1 MILEMAADGAVELRE
16 TLDFQH
22 LHCEMAL
29 PQACI
34 EEAREALAGI
44 AELAPDGA
52 WISLAWLHAAGIAE
66 QPAPERAEWSARF
79 ARMVDKARPHG
90 WVDAEGLAVKAH
102 VVWAAPR

>member
-1 MILEMAADGAVELRE
+1 MILEVAADGAVELRE
-16 TLDFQH
+16 TLDFQR
-22 LHCEMAL
+22 LHCELAL
-29 PQACI
+29 PEARI

-44 AELAPDGA
+44 AELAADAA

-66 QPAPERAEWSARF
+66 QPAPGRADWSERF

-90 WVDAEGLAVKAH
+90 WVDPEGLTVKAH